1 MCLMFSDVYWNSCSF
16 LFPSSSS
23 GGSVHILCCSSLFVG
38 QKPFFFKKSSFY
50 LWLSFNFISLDFF
63 SKNFKKKYMKIDMI
77 SKSNYYFPFIWSLGG
92 GEALQRRLGREQKL
106 VDGREVRE
114 PSTAEPSCED
124 CMDCVDCMDCILC
137 VHLCYL
143 FLAKRETEMKFRWK
157 NVLPTFPTSPVFL
170 FHQVLSF
177 DTMIRFCIRYLR
189 FRRFDGFGLPSRRL
203 IPSR

>member
-1 MCLMFSDVYWNSCSF
+1 
-16 LFPSSSS
+16 
-23 GGSVHILCCSSLFVG
+23 
-38 QKPFFFKKSSFY
+38 
-50 LWLSFNFISLDFF
+50 
-63 SKNFKKKYMKIDMI
+63 MKIDMI

-124 CMDCVDCMDCILC
+124 SMDCMDCILC

-177 DTMIRFCIRYLR
+177 FLPWFGAAFDTFVFGDSTDLGCLR
-189 FRRFDGFGLPSRRL
+189 GASSPLGSSHATDADGRSHAYPPVSSGLPTS
-203 IPSR
+203 PN